1 MPPLT
6 AKSPKPRSP
15 LLHTV
20 GATSVSLITDRSCQV
35 LYSVDGIGQSA
46 VLILNMACKYSTPQI
61 MSVSGHHNED
71 MFWEYVK
78 LSLDEKAEQ
87 VFLSSA
93 DGMF

>member
-1 MPPLT
+1 MT
-6 AKSPKPRSP
+6 
-15 LLHTV
+15 
-20 GATSVSLITDRSCQV
+20 
-35 LYSVDGIGQSA
+35 
-46 VLILNMACKYSTPQI
+46 NMYLSGKYTTPQI

-71 MFWEYVK
+71 VFWEYVK

>member
-1 MPPLT
+1 MYL
-6 AKSPKPRSP
+6 S
-15 LLHTV
+15 
-20 GATSVSLITDRSCQV
+20 G
-35 LYSVDGIGQSA
+35 
-46 VLILNMACKYSTPQI
+46 KYTTPQI

-71 MFWEYVK
+71 VFWEYVK